1 MSEGSNRQD
10 VQSLLTESFHHY
22 FSVALALT
30 PEQKQAAFRIRYR
43 VYCEEFRYEPTDRFP
58 DQLET
63 DEYDAHALNCL
74 IIHRRS
80 GMPAGCV
87 RVVPALG
94 SEHEWPLPFEKHIAE
109 SLDQAYIRNLHL
121 PRETICEVS
130 RLAVDGAFRRRAGEQ
145 ATRFGEVDAMDLSH
159 PEKRTFGLIAVAA
172 FLAATAVTDLSG
184 RTNVF
189 AVMEP
194 FLPRL
199 LKRSGILFHK
209 VGEDVEYHGLR
220 APYFGQTRTTIAEMI
235 PELKDF
241 YLSIYDAIADTY
253 NREIIS

>member
-1 MSEGSNRQD
+1 MSEGNNRQA

-30 PEQKQAAFRIRYR
+30 PEQKKAAFRIRYR
-43 VYCEEFRYEPTDRFP
+43 VYCEEFHYEPVDRFP

-63 DEYDAHALNCL
+63 DEYDAHSLNCL
-74 IIHRRS
+74 ITHRRS
-80 GMPAGCV
+80 GMPCV
-87 RVVPALG
+87 FALG
-94 SEHEWPLPFEKHIAE
+94 SENERPLPFERHIAE
-109 SLDQAYIRNLHL
+109 SLDQSYIRNLHL
-121 PRETICEVS
+121 PRDTICEVS

-241 YLSIYDAIADTY
+241 YLSIYDVIADTY
-253 NREIIS
+253 NREIMS